1 MSMTTA
7 SSRAK
12 SRDSVALSIGFAAG
26 LKAWPRRLRRL
37 RCSFDSLRF
46 AQNDRGL

>member
-1 MSMTTA
+1 MSVTTA

-12 SRDSVALSIGFAAG
+12 SRDPVALSIGFAAG
-26 LKAWPRRLRRL
+26 LKAWPRRLRR